1 MFYKVLFLLT
11 CMELIRRVRSFI
23 KENVVVNDGKTELE
37 TGAVISVGLSVLFY
51 MMVLCICFAP
61 SMLFGRIV

>member
-1 MFYKVLFLLT
+1 MFYKVLFLLA
-11 CMELIRRVRSFI
+11 CMELIKRVRSFI
-23 KENVVVNDGKTELE
+23 RENVVVNDGKTELE

-51 MMVLCICFAP
+51 MMVRSICFAP